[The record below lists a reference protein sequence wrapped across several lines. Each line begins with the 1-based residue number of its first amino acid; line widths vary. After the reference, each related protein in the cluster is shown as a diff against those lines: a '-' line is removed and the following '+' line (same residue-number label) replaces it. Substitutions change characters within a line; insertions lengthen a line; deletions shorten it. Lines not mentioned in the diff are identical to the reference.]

1 MFRYNTIEIP
11 PVDSYT
17 MANQLSANNR
27 LVKLAALIPWDEL
40 AQIYRRSFHSN
51 FGAPSVDARVVIGA
65 LIIKHKLKLDD
76 RGTIELIQENPYMQ
90 YFLGFME
97 FRFEPVF
104 HPSLFV
110 TIRKRLGAEAFD
122 EMTDELLKKAEQAE
136 KSKQQDNSNPPA
148 VPPGDG
154 GPFNERQDGEQGIE
168 MPERM

>member
-1 MFRYNTIEIP
+1 MFRYKTIETP
-11 PVDSYT
+11 PVDTYT

-27 LVKLAALIPWDEL
+27 WVKLAALIPWDEL
-40 AQIYRRSFHSN
+40 AAIYGRSFHSKL
-51 FGAPSVDARVVIGA
+51 GAPSVDARVVIGA

-122 EMTDELLKKAEQAE
+122 EMTDALLKKAEGAE
-136 KSKQQDNSNPPA
+136 KRQARRQQ
-148 VPPGDG
+148 
-154 GPFNERQDGEQGIE
+154 
-168 MPERM
+168 